1 MLHVIQPYAQHIC
14 NSSCGVGL
22 YVIWV
27 CVSSSLGSRAK
38 PKIRILK
45 KKEKKSIC
53 QPHAQLRME
62 QDLLT
67 QAPKSRNE
75 VANRQKSKAKE
86 FILGK
91 IKTTKAQIRHTCP
104 SGDGSDGGGP
114 KWHARRAHFNG
125 QQRLLSVKVGI
136 LFSPRPIRTDHRNRD
151 LQYL

>member
-1 MLHVIQPYAQHIC
+1 MRSI
-14 NSSCGVGL
+14 
-22 YVIWV
+22 YVIPLAVLASMSFGFVSARVWV
-27 CVSSSLGSRAK
+27 RERN
-38 PKIRILK
+38 PKSESWK